1 MQVIIK
7 SVYKVKN
14 IMTENAEL
22 FYNPENETNP
32 KGDFQKIIDDV
43 QKQLMGRPGIAG
55 VGQGKTADGRDSIVV
70 YAKNRQALS
79 QIPETVQGYPV
90 SGQVTGEFEIY

>member
-1 MQVIIK
+1 ME
-7 SVYKVKN
+7 N

-32 KGDFQKIIDDV
+32 KDDFQKIIDDV
-43 QKQLMGRPGIAG
+43 QKQLMGRPGIEG

-70 YAKNRQALS
+70 YAKNKQALS
-79 QIPETVQGYPV
+79 QIPESVRGYPV
-90 SGQVTGEFEIY
+90 LAQVTGEFKIN